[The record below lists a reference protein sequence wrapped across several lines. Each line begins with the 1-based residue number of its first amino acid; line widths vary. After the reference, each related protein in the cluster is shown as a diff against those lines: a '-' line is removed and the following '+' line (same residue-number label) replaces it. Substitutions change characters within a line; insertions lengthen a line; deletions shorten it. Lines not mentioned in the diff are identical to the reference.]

1 MEEKL
6 KKLLQFQENNQYCM
20 LDSVTI
26 GVELIG
32 FAAAFLTT
40 IAFIPQV
47 LQVCKTKSVEG
58 LSFTTYIIF
67 IIGVFSLVY
76 SWVKFGKL
84 ISMIAG
90 NFITVILALIIIYF
104 MIIKSKIN

>member
-1 MEEKL
+1 
-6 KKLLQFQENNQYCM
+6 M

-47 LQVCKTKSVEG
+47 IQVWKSKPVEG
-58 LSFTTYIIF
+58 LSLTTYIIF
-67 IIGVFSLVY
+67 VIGVFLWFLYGLKIGSL
-76 SWVKFGKL
+76 
-84 ISMIAG
+84 SMIIA
-90 NFITVILALIIIYF
+90 NSITVILALIIIYH
-104 MIIKSKIN
+104 IIKEKFNL

>member
-1 MEEKL
+1 
-6 KKLLQFQENNQYCM
+6 M
-20 LDSVTI
+20 LDSFTI

-47 LQVCKTKSVEG
+47 IKVVKTRSVEG
-58 LSFTTYIIF
+58 LSLTTYLIF
-67 IIGVFSLVY
+67 IVGVFLWLIHGINLGS
-76 SWVKFGKL
+76 

-90 NFITVILALIIIYF
+90 NSITVILALIIIYF
-104 MIIKSKIN
+104 MIKSKIS

>member
-1 MEEKL
+1 
-6 KKLLQFQENNQYCM
+6 M

-47 LQVCKTKSVEG
+47 IQVWKSKSVEG
-58 LSFTTYIIF
+58 LSLTTYIIF
-67 IIGVFSLVY
+67 VIGVFLWFLYGLSIGSL
-76 SWVKFGKL
+76 
-84 ISMIAG
+84 SMIIA
-90 NFITVILALIIIYF
+90 NFITVLLASVIIYF
-104 MIIKSKIN
+104 IIKSKIS

>member
-1 MEEKL
+1 
-6 KKLLQFQENNQYCM
+6 M

-47 LQVCKTKSVEG
+47 IQVWRSKSVEG
-58 LSFTTYIIF
+58 LSLTTYIIF
-67 IIGVFSLVY
+67 IIGVFLWFLYGLSIGSL
-76 SWVKFGKL
+76 
-84 ISMIAG
+84 SMIIA
-90 NFITVILALIIIYF
+90 NFITVLLASVIIYF
-104 MIIKSKIN
+104 IIKSKIN

>member
-1 MEEKL
+1 
-6 KKLLQFQENNQYCM
+6 M

-47 LQVCKTKSVEG
+47 IQVWKSKSVEG
-58 LSFTTYIIF
+58 LSLTTYIIF
-67 IIGVFSLVY
+67 IIGVFLWFLYGLSIGSLIY
-76 SWVKFGKL
+76 DNCKFYNCSFS
-84 ISMIAG
+84 IS
-90 NFITVILALIIIYF
+90 NNILY
-104 MIIKSKIN
+104 N

>member
-1 MEEKL
+1 
-6 KKLLQFQENNQYCM
+6 M

-47 LQVCKTKSVEG
+47 IQVWKSKAAEG
-58 LSFTTYIIF
+58 LSLTTYIIF
-67 IIGVFSLVY
+67 IIGVFLWFLYGLSIGSL
-76 SWVKFGKL
+76 
-84 ISMIAG
+84 SMIIA
-90 NFITVILALIIIYF
+90 NFITVLLASVIIYF
-104 MIIKSKIN
+104 IIKSKIN